1 MIAEDLFKKIM
12 RSKDD
17 INDEDI
23 TEMLEEYYRCIR
35 KQRDKYKLS
44 RLDIQTIVVVPLPIL
59 PRFSGMIRCLCAK
72 DVTTECFFPD
82 LRS

>member
-44 RLDIQTIVVVPLPIL
+44 RLDIQTIVVVPLPM
-59 PRFSGMIRCLCAK
+59 PFNRRYNSGFER
-72 DVTTECFFPD
+72 
-82 LRS
+82 LRIT